1 MNIEDMLDQLK
12 KILPAENFKVQ
23 PAAAREELL
32 QLERAY
38 NINTSNFIEDKTLPT
53 TIPEEVR
60 EKWINTLD
68 TFISFNGSMDD
79 LNKISPSESLLNN
92 KPFIN
97 QTSKENSTKEYV
109 DKKSKESSWHPC
121 LFLFMNN
128 FINFQPFLRMKQQSC
143 ICTICINC

>member
-1 MNIEDMLDQLK
+1 MLNQLK
-12 KILPAENFKVQ
+12 EILPAENFKIQ

-32 QLERAY
+32 QLEREY
-38 NINTSNFIEDKTLPT
+38 KINTSNFIKDKTLAT

-68 TFISFNGSMDD
+68 TFINFNGSMED
-79 LNKISPSESLLNN
+79 LNHLSSCEGSLNN

-109 DKKSKESSWHPC
+109 KEKSKESGWLPC

-128 FINFQPFLRMKQQSC
+128 FINLHTFFRMEQESR
-143 ICTICINC
+143 IRT

>member
-1 MNIEDMLDQLK
+1 MNIEDMLNQLR

-32 QLERAY
+32 QLEREH
-38 NINTSNFIEDKTLPT
+38 NINTSNFIEDKTLAI

-68 TFISFNGSMDD
+68 TFISFNGSMED
-79 LNKISPSESLLNN
+79 LNKIYSCESSLNN

-97 QTSKENSTKEYV
+97 LTSEENSTKEYA
-109 DKKSKESSWHPC
+109 DKKSKESSWLPC

-128 FINFQPFLRMKQQSC
+128 FINFHPFLRMKQQSC
-143 ICTICINC
+143 ICTKCINC